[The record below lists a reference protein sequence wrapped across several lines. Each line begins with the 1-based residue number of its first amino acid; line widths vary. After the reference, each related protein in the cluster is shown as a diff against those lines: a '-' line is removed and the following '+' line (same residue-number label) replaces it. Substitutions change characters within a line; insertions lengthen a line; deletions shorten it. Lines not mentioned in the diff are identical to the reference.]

1 MNLIAM
7 LIVLGTESLWKSFS
21 AVRPYQWLID
31 YTAWLWQRLGTER
44 WFAGSYGVA
53 LALVPGVLAVG
64 LIQFILGS
72 GEGFIVWLVKLAFA
86 VAVLI
91 VSIGVR
97 GLQPELENYRGALE
111 RNDSEAA
118 YLHVRHLLPD
128 GPPANADETHR
139 RLIEVMLVRN
149 NERLL
154 AILFW
159 FAVAGPVG
167 AVLYRSVCQLKGVRQ
182 SGNVTSPGFLGAVLR
197 VHAVIDWIPARI
209 TGICYAVIGSFVE
222 AMQQWR
228 AGMREWGGDVYSGNR
243 LVLINSGL
251 GALRLF
257 TLEAG
262 REHDALREDI
272 IDVEALVSRTVIVWL
287 TAFALLTIAG
297 WLS

>member
-31 YTAWLWQRLGTER
+31 YAAWLWQRMGMER
-44 WFAGSYGVA
+44 WFGSSYGVA
-53 LALVPGVLAVG
+53 LALAPGVLAVG
-64 LIQFILGS
+64 LIQLILWS
-72 GEGFIVWLVKLAFA
+72 GEGFIIWIVKLAFA

-97 GLQPELENYRGALE
+97 GLQPELENYRSALE

-118 YLHVRHLLPD
+118 YLHVRHLLPE
-128 GPPANADETHR
+128 GPPANADELNR
-139 RLIEVMLVRN
+139 RLIEVMLIRN

-159 FAVAGPVG
+159 FALAGPVG
-167 AVLYRSVCQLKGVRQ
+167 AVLYRSVCQLKGARQ
-182 SGNVTSPGFLGAVLR
+182 SGNVTSPGFHGAVLR
-197 VHAVIDWIPARI
+197 VHAVFDWIPARI
-209 TGICYAVIGSFVE
+209 TGVCYAIIGSFVE
-222 AMQQWR
+222 SMQQWR
-228 AGMREWGGDVYSGNR
+228 AGTREWGGDIYAGNR

-257 TLEAG
+257 NLESG

-272 IDVEALVSRTVIVWL
+272 IDTEALVNRTVIVWL

-297 WLS
+297 WMS